1 MPVHNQVLAL
11 SATPRFEEHAFA
23 GAQAPASTSASV
35 SAEDVAHIQ
44 TDLNHHAADI
54 VYELSPS
61 KLLCIRLSPSVAK
74 AEISEAELRLV
85 ESILPEIILA
95 MTAQNDAS

>member
-1 MPVHNQVLAL
+1 MPVRNQIACNPNQVLFDSPKFSSPQL
-11 SATPRFEEHAFA
+11 DSVERNQSVHIRF
-23 GAQAPASTSASV
+23 
-35 SAEDVAHIQ
+35 
-44 TDLNHHAADI
+44 
-54 VYELSPS
+54 
-61 KLLCIRLSPSVAK
+61 RPSVAK